1 MPKSSGQAV
10 SIVGALV
17 VGEAA
22 INADLIS
29 PAALIIVAVSV
40 ICSFAMPNQEFGNGL
55 RLWRVVIALA
65 GSVLGLFGV
74 VAGGIVLL
82 ANFARLESFGVP
94 YLAPFAGVKKIRLR
108 DELVVFPDKLNRFRP
123 SELNVKNKR
132 RTK

>member
-1 MPKSSGQAV
+1 M
-10 SIVGALV
+10 

-40 ICSFAMPNQEFGNGL
+40 ICSFAMPNQEFSNAL
-55 RLWRVVIALA
+55 RLWRVILTLA
-65 GSVLGLFGV
+65 GGILGLFGV

-94 YLAPFAGVKKIRLR
+94 YLAPFAGVKKIRLK
-108 DELVVFPDKLNRFRP
+108 DELIVSPDKLNYFRP
-123 SELNVKNKR
+123 DELNVKNKR